1 MLRILTLFGTRPE
14 VIKLVSVIRALE
26 ARTDLFSSTTISSGQ
41 HTTLLRPFLERF
53 RIRVDC
59 DLNVMRQAQ
68 GPSEVAARV
77 LQALDPLLAEAR
89 PHMLLVQGD
98 TTTAMAGALAGFH
111 RKVPVGHVEAGLRS
125 GDPSSPFPEEVN
137 RRLIT
142 QLASY
147 HFAATQ
153 GNVDTL
159 VREGVDPQ
167 RIAHTGNPGV
177 DALLDVLARDKPSSA
192 VEDLVHSHRD
202 RRMLVLT
209 THRREAFG
217 PRMEEHMR
225 ALRHFVE
232 THENVVLVFPVHPNP
247 SVLAAAR
254 AILGDCNRVHLLPP
268 LDHPDFIYLLS
279 HAWLIVSDSGG
290 VQEEVATLGKPL
302 LILRDNTERPEVIEA
317 GLGRLVGD
325 CPEHLEQVLDEVA
338 VDGEWL
344 RSAGSRPNPFGDGH
358 SGQHIVDAIE
368 LFLGRDGSHG

>member
-26 ARTDLFSSTTISSGQ
+26 SRADRFSATTICSGQ
-41 HTTLLRPFLERF
+41 HTTLLRPFLERLGM
-53 RIRVDC
+53 RVDR

-77 LQALDPLLAEAR
+77 LQALDPLFAEIR
-89 PHMLLVQGD
+89 PDLLLVQGD

-125 GDPSSPFPEEVN
+125 GDSSSPFPEEVN

-147 HFAATQ
+147 HFAATR
-153 GNVDTL
+153 GNVETL
-159 VREGVDPQ
+159 VREGVDPK
-167 RIAHTGNPGV
+167 RIALTGNPGV
-177 DALLDVLARDKPSSA
+177 DALQDVLAHDKPSRA
-192 VEDLVHSHRD
+192 IEDLVHTHRE
-202 RRMLVLT
+202 RRLLVLT

-225 ALRHFVE
+225 VLRRFVE
-232 THENVVLVFPVHPNP
+232 AREDVVMVFPVHPNP
-247 SVLAAAR
+247 SVTDASR
-254 AILGDCNRVHLLPP
+254 TILGDCSRVHLLPP
-268 LDHPDFIYLLS
+268 LDHPDFVYLLS
-279 HAWLIVSDSGG
+279 RAWLIVSDSGG

-325 CPEHLEQVLDEVA
+325 CPEHLGQVLEEIDT
-338 VDGEWL
+338 DGAWL
-344 RSAGSRPNPFGDGH
+344 RSAGSRPNPFGDGQ
-358 SGQHIVDAIE
+358 SGRHIADAIE
-368 LFLGRDGSHG
+368 RFLGREGSDG